1 MTSGVPVLKDL
12 VLVGGGHSHVIVL
25 RRLGM
30 RPIPG
35 VRITVVA
42 RDLHAPYSGM
52 LPGLIAGLYG
62 FDDVHIDLGPLAR
75 FAGARLFHAEAVGLD
90 LDRRT
95 VLCRDRP
102 PVPYDVLSIDVGI
115 APRLDVAGAV
125 EHAVPVKP
133 IGGLVARWE
142 RLERRVRES
151 PRRLRV
157 ATVGAGAAGVEL
169 TLAMQHALSTRARD
183 ESGGFHVP
191 EFHLFGAAPT
201 LLPTHNRGARR
212 RFGRVLAARD
222 VHLHLGTRIS
232 RVEPGRLETTRGES
246 LEVDEVVW
254 ATAAA
259 PPPWP
264 AASGLAVDGAEFI
277 AVDATLQSTS
287 HPGVFAAGDVAA
299 VLDHPREKAG
309 VFAVRQGA
317 PLAANLR
324 RALVGKRLRPFS
336 PQRRFLS
343 LVSTG
348 DRYAVASRGR
358 MSAEGAWV
366 WRWKDWID
374 RRFMRRFTEL
384 PEMDQDTTGRSREPP
399 VPPGLA
405 PPEVVRELSV
415 VAMRCGGCGSKV
427 GATLLDRVVARL
439 EPVRRDDVVVGLD
452 APDDAAVASLPP
464 GKLLVQS
471 VDAFRSMIDD
481 PWLFGRITANHCLSD
496 LYAMGA
502 EPCSALAIVTI
513 PHGIESKMETLL
525 EDLLS
530 GAVAVL
536 NDGGAALVGGHTSE
550 GAEVQ
555 LGLSVS
561 GSIDPGG
568 ILRKGGLRPGDRLVL
583 TKPIG
588 TGTLLAADMRGK
600 AKSRW
605 VDGAIRAM
613 LQSNRDAAGAV
624 RACGGRS
631 CTDVT
636 GFGLLGHLVEMT
648 KASGI
653 DARVALDAVPILEGA
668 QETAAR
674 GLLSSLQPQNVRL
687 RRAVANLEA
696 AGADPRYPLLFDPQT
711 AGGLL
716 AGVPENEAET
726 CLGRLHALGYTHAA
740 VIGEIAERDD
750 GSPPITIA

>member
-12 VLVGGGHSHVIVL
+12 ILVGGGHSHVIVL

-35 VRITVVA
+35 VRITVIA

-212 RFGRVLAARD
+212 RFARVLAARD

-232 RVEPGRLETTRGES
+232 RVDPGLLETTRGES

-264 AASGLAVDGAEFI
+264 AASGLAVDGAGFI

-299 VLDHPREKAG
+299 VLEHPREKAG

-600 AKSRW
+600 AKARW

-716 AGVPENEAET
+716 AGVPENEAGT